1 MENVK
6 TYENYPLGIVFLS
19 NLVSIGIYL
28 LGFLIILHTGWIFAI
43 LYLAYILAFEI
54 RLVRNHCTHCY
65 YWGKTC
71 AFGRGGVSS
80 LLFKKSDPSKFC
92 EKAMTWKDLIPD
104 LLISLFPLVTGIVL
118 LILDFNIVLLLA
130 LLVLLFLTTSGN
142 GLVRGSFAC
151 KFCKQRELGCPAMA
165 LFNRGKQD

>member
-1 MENVK
+1 
-6 TYENYPLGIVFLS
+6 
-19 NLVSIGIYL
+19 
-28 LGFLIILHTGWIFAI
+28 
-43 LYLAYILAFEI
+43 
-54 RLVRNHCTHCY
+54 
-65 YWGKTC
+65 
-71 AFGRGGVSS
+71 
-80 LLFKKSDPSKFC
+80 
-92 EKAMTWKDLIPD
+92 MTWKDLIPD

-151 KFCKQRELGCPAMA
+151 KFCKQWELGCPAMA